1 MLSKLDGKDLVEIYI
16 MAVNMNLE
24 KDFISILEYEM
35 KRRGI
40 NYKVSTKKDN

>member
-1 MLSKLDGKDLVEIYI
+1 MLSKLDGKDLVEIYT

-40 NYKVSTKKDN
+40 NYKISTKKDN